1 MRTEARYLMK
11 YLYMTAVMLC
21 FVLALMPAEEAHVMA
36 QVPESEKVTSH
47 VCEDPSAMFR
57 ATDDDRL
64 KVAHEMGQW
73 GLPSTLV
80 NLQGAAGRG
89 LTLGQ
94 TQQRIGGANGLF
106 CAGTVACANKLPE
119 RVGYIVSAKQFHS
132 GYYLYYRCQMRC

>member
-1 MRTEARYLMK
+1 MRTEARHLMK
-11 YLYMTAVMLC
+11 YLYMAAVMLC
-21 FVLALMPAEEAHVMA
+21 FVLAFMPAEGAHAMA
-36 QVPESEKVTSH
+36 QVPEAEEVTNH
-47 VCEDPSAMFR
+47 VCEDSCAMLR
-57 ATDDDRL
+57 TTDDDRP
-64 KVAHEMGQW
+64 KAAHEMDQW

-94 TQQRIGGANGLF
+94 TLQRIGGANGLF

-119 RVGYIVSAKQFHS
+119 RVGHIVSAKQFHS